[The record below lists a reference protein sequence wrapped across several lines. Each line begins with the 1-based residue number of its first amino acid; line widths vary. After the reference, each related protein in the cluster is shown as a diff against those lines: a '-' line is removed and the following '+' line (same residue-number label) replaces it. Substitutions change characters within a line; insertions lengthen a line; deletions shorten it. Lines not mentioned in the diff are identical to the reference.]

1 MNVLSRDELRALIE
15 KPRGLSVSLYMPTHR
30 AGPETQQ
37 DPIRFK
43 NLLQKAEEGLLRS
56 GLRAGE
62 VKGLLE
68 PAQDLLQDALFW
80 RYQGDGLAVFCS
92 QEVFRFYCAPEGFKE
107 LVVVTDRFHIKPL
120 LHLFTGDGRFYL
132 LALSQNQVRLF
143 QCARHSASEVDL
155 PEAVPGDIS
164 DALRYDAPEKQ
175 LQLHTGA
182 PVGKGGGAAI
192 FHGHGAGNKDARKD
206 ILQYFRQIDRGLHDI
221 FCQEQAPLV
230 LAGVD
235 YLFSI
240 YREANT
246 YAHLLDDGISGN
258 PEGIKAED
266 LHRRAWGIVG
276 PYFQEAQQKTA
287 AQYHQSVPVGRTSRN
302 VKAIVSAAYHGRI
315 ETLFVA
321 VGLQRWGIFDLETNK
336 VHVRQKPK
344 PGDEDLL
351 DLAAIQTLLHGGAV
365 YAVEPE
371 SVPDGPPIAA
381 LFRF

>member
-92 QEVFRFYCAPEGFKE
+92 QEFFRFYCVPEGFKE

-143 QCARHSASEVDL
+143 QGTRHSASEVDL
-155 PEAVPGDIS
+155 PEAVPRDIS

-175 LQLHTGA
+175 LQFHTGA
-182 PVGKGGGAAI
+182 PRGKGGRIAI
-192 FHGHGAGNKDARKD
+192 FHGQGVGTDDVRKN
-206 ILQYFRQIDRGLHDI
+206 LLRYCRQIDRGLHDI
-221 FCQEQAPLV
+221 LRQEQVPLV
-230 LAGVD
+230 LAGVE
-235 YLFSI
+235 YLLPI
-240 YREANT
+240 YKEANT
-246 YAHLLDDGISGN
+246 YVHLLEEGISGS
-258 PEGIKAED
+258 PEGTKAEE
-266 LHRRAWGIVG
+266 LGRRAWAIVG
-276 PYFQEAQQKTA
+276 PYFRQEQQKAA
-287 AQYHQSVPVGRTSRN
+287 AQYRQFQSTRRTSKSVRE
-302 VKAIVSAAYHGRI
+302 VVPAAYHGRV

-321 VGLQRWGIFDLETNK
+321 VGLQQWGTFDPQTRK
-336 VHVRQKPK
+336 VRLHQKPK
-344 PGDEDLL
+344 PGDQDLL
-351 DLAAIQTLLHGGAV
+351 DLAGVQVLLHGGSV